1 MSRYCTG
8 NPLDTNQAL
17 VVLVPTTWRRCAVLL
32 LAWVTTSLRRRPT
45 TTSLRRVLAGW
56 CAVLALRGLAVLSL
70 RRRCT
75 VLRLALRRLT
85 ILALGR
91 RCTVLSLR
99 WCAVLSLRWCAV
111 LRLLLAVALLGRS
124 AVLAARRSAVATS
137 RVGLLVLGVVAAVDG
152 AEEELDDPQIGG
164 EVDGRVGTGHLF
176 LLILEV

>member
-45 TTSLRRVLAGW
+45 TTSLRRILAGW

-75 VLRLALRRLT
+75 VLRLALRRLA

-99 WCAVLSLRWCAV
+99 WCTV

-176 LLILEV
+176 LLVLEV

>member
-1 MSRYCTG
+1 MKDLREPIVMSRYCTG

-32 LAWVTTSLRRRPT
+32 LTGITTSLRRRPT
-45 TTSLRRVLAGW
+45 TTSLRRILAGR

-99 WCAVLSLRWCAV
+99 WCAVL
-111 LRLLLAVALLGRS
+111 RLLLAVALLGRS
-124 AVLAARRSAVATS
+124 AVLAARRSTVATS
-137 RVGLLVLGVVAAVDG
+137 RVGLLVLGVIAAVDG
-152 AEEELDDPQIGG
+152 AEEELDDPQVGG
-164 EVDGRVGTGHLF
+164 EIDGRVGA
-176 LLILEV
+176 